1 MHADLTCSK
10 RPYIRS
16 INETKWSKK
25 IMSVRVQRI
34 QRSQP
39 RIGGGTDEETGQTPG
54 CHGNRGPLGEV

>member
-1 MHADLTCSK
+1 MKQNGL
-10 RPYIRS
+10 
-16 INETKWSKK
+16 KK

-39 RIGGGTDEETGQTPG
+39 RIGGGTDKETGQTPG